1 MSDPWTHHVAIVN
14 GFRMHYVIA
23 GKGYPI
29 VLLHGWPQSWYA
41 WRKVIPP
48 LAEHFTVIAPD
59 LRGLGSSDRPMT
71 GYDKRTLATDVHAL
85 VGSLGF
91 SKIGLAGHDWGAVAG
106 FYLAYDHPEVI
117 ERLMILDAIPGLGR
131 IGGKIDRQA
140 ARRFWHVLFHAGIPD
155 LAETLVSTNV
165 EAYLSYFY
173 TSTAY
178 NYSPAVFTK
187 EDIAE
192 YVRVYSAPGAIRA
205 GFQYCST
212 ALREDLENLSGC
224 TRKLTIPVLAWGGQA
239 FLGNIAPPGRTLP
252 TTFKAVRSSDADI
265 SSPKKDRSSSSNRG
279 LSSLDRFKSGPKR
292 RAPVKEVAIT
302 GGSREIRYTNVVS
315 DRRSIGS
322 GLLRPALAERHEV
335 IELRV
340 PLDKL
345 PAPVLAAIDVGVKPR
360 ADDALAIPGYA
371 HLDGAGA
378 LRIVAVQLDDVVVD
392 ARQGHALFQSG
403 IELVE
408 LLAAAHLDIGFLADD
423 LIDKAAVV
431 AKQVPDP
438 GALAARHPMRVLG
451 GQLLDLFPIFDL
463 LKALFQCLHGSLL
476 PDS

>member
-239 FLGNIAPPGRTLP
+239 FLGNIVPAWQDVANDVRGGEIERCGHFVAEERPEFVIQQAIEFFGPLLERT
-252 TTFKAVRSSDADI
+252 KNS
-265 SSPKKDRSSSSNRG
+265 
-279 LSSLDRFKSGPKR
+279 
-292 RAPVKEVAIT
+292 
-302 GGSREIRYTNVVS
+302 
-315 DRRSIGS
+315 
-322 GLLRPALAERHEV
+322 
-335 IELRV
+335 
-340 PLDKL
+340 
-345 PAPVLAAIDVGVKPR
+345 VG
-360 ADDALAIPGYA
+360 
-371 HLDGAGA
+371 
-378 LRIVAVQLDDVVVD
+378 
-392 ARQGHALFQSG
+392 
-403 IELVE
+403 
-408 LLAAAHLDIGFLADD
+408 
-423 LIDKAAVV
+423 
-431 AKQVPDP
+431 
-438 GALAARHPMRVLG
+438 
-451 GQLLDLFPIFDL
+451 
-463 LKALFQCLHGSLL
+463 
-476 PDS
+476 